1 MAMSAL
7 NRKLIRDLLAM
18 KGQVLAICL
27 VIGCGVAAFVMSL
40 STLESLRGA
49 QEEYYARYRFADVF
63 AHLTRAPEALEARI
77 REIPGVARLETRIVA
92 DVNLDVTGLTEPA
105 VGRLISIPEHPRP
118 GLNELYLRAGR
129 YIEPRR
135 SGEVLVSEAFADAH
149 DLQPGDSVGAVING
163 RWQRLRMVGIAL
175 SPEYVF
181 QIRPGEIL
189 PDEKRFGVFWMGEEQ
204 LAAAFDMQGAF
215 NDVALTVRRE
225 GSPAAIIQQLDRLL
239 EPYGSA
245 GAYDRSE
252 QISNRYLSD
261 EIKQL
266 RSMGLI
272 APSIFLAVAA
282 FLLNI
287 VLTRTI
293 GTQREQIAALKAF
306 GYTHR
311 EVGWHY
317 LKLVIVIVLI
327 GVGLGTLAGTWMGRN
342 LTEMY
347 TRFYR
352 FPVFGF
358 RFNVRVFLLGTAI
371 STLAGV
377 LGTLTAVLRAVRL
390 PPAEA
395 MRPEPPRTYRP
406 TFVER
411 IGLQRLFTPAA
422 RMVLRHLERQ
432 PGKSALSS
440 LGIAMAV
447 AVLVLGSFIKDAVD
461 YVMDLQFLRAQRQDM
476 TVAFVEPTSPGAAY
490 EMGQLPGVAAVES
503 FRSVPV
509 RLRAGHRER
518 RLVILGIPPENQMYR
533 LLDLGGSEISVPA
546 DGVVLSRKLAEI
558 LSVSVNQTVVV
569 EVLEGRRPVKRLPV
583 VGLVGDFAGLR
594 AYMSLPALHRVMQ
607 EGDLLSGAY
616 LQVDPQRLDELY
628 SELKQTPQVASV
640 TVKQATLDSFRKTIA
655 ENLLRM
661 RTFNVIFASIIAVG
675 VVYNSARISLSERS
689 RELATLRVMGFTR
702 GEISRILLGELAVL
716 TGVAVPLGLVLGF
729 SFAAIAAAALNTEM
743 YRIPLVVDRSTYA
756 FAASVVIIAAL
767 LSGLLVRRRLDR
779 LDLVAVLKTRE

>member
-1 MAMSAL
+1 MSAL
-7 NRKLIRDLLAM
+7 NRKLVRDLLAM

-40 STLESLRGA
+40 STLESLSRT
-49 QEEYYARYRFADVF
+49 QQEYYERYRFADVF
-63 AHLTRAPEALEARI
+63 AHLTRAPDALESRI
-77 REIPGVARLETRIVA
+77 REIPGVAWLETRIVA
-92 DVNLDVTGLTEPA
+92 DVNLDVAGLAEPA

-149 DLQPGDSVGAVING
+149 ELQPGDSVGAVING
-163 RWQRLRMVGIAL
+163 RWQRLQIVGIAL

-181 QIRPGEIL
+181 QIRGGEIL

-215 NDVALTVRRE
+215 NDVVLTVRRGASLPE
-225 GSPAAIIQQLDRLL
+225 IIQRLDRLL

-306 GYTHR
+306 GYSHW

-327 GVGLGTLAGTWMGRN
+327 GVSLGTIAGTWMGRG
-342 LTEMY
+342 LTELY
-347 TRFYR
+347 TQFYR

-358 RFNVRVFLLGTAI
+358 RFNVRVVLLGMAV
-371 STLAGV
+371 STLAGI

-395 MRPEPPRTYRP
+395 MRPEPPRSYRP
-406 TFVER
+406 TLVER

-432 PGKSALSS
+432 PLKSALSS
-440 LGIAMAV
+440 LGIALAV
-447 AVLVLGSFIKDAVD
+447 AVLILGSFMEDAVD
-461 YVMDLQFLRAQRQDM
+461 YVIDLQFLRAQRQDM
-476 TVAFVEPTSPGAAY
+476 TVAFVEATSPGALY
-490 EMGQLPGVAAVES
+490 EVRQLPGVSAVEP

-518 RLVILGIPPENQMYR
+518 RLAILGLTPDNRLYKLIDLSGRDVAIPQEG
-533 LLDLGGSEISVPA
+533 L
-546 DGVVLSRKLAEI
+546 VLSRKLAEI
-558 LSVSVNQTVVV
+558 LGVSVGQSVVV
-569 EVLEGRRPVKRLPV
+569 EVLEGRRPVQRIPV
-583 VGLVGDFAGLR
+583 TGLVADFAGLQ
-594 AYMSLPALHRVMQ
+594 AYMNLAALHRVMQ
-607 EGDLLSGAY
+607 EGELLSGAY
-616 LQVDPQRLDELY
+616 LQVDPQRTDELY
-628 SELKQTPQVASV
+628 ADLKQTPQVASV
-640 TVKQATLDSFRKTIA
+640 TVKAATLNSFRETIA

-661 RTFNVIFASIIAVG
+661 RTFNVIFASIIAIG

-716 TGVAVPLGLVLGF
+716 TLAAIPLGLVLGF
-729 SFAAIAAAALNTEM
+729 AFAWSASAALDTEM
-743 YRIPLVVDRSTYA
+743 YRIPLVVDRATYA
-756 FAASVVIIAAL
+756 FAATVVIIAAL
-767 LSGLLVRRRLDR
+767 LSGLLVRRRLDH
-779 LDLVAVLKTRE
+779 LDLIAVLKTRE